1 MNTPV
6 EVVRR
11 ALALHAEQ
19 LIRLP
24 NVVGLGVALRASEH
38 EGPDHCL
45 AVYVSRKLPLE
56 LLADH
61 ERVPRTVGVE
71 GVAVRTRVVETGR
84 FERDSGATFPR
95 PAAPPPPDG
104 PG

>member
-11 ALALHAEQ
+11 ALALHAER

-56 LLADH
+56 LLAEH
-61 ERVPRTVGVE
+61 ERVPPSVGIE

-84 FERDSGATFPR
+84 FERDSGGTFPR